1 MKLKRILA
9 VILTATVAFGFWSCQ
24 QEEVETGIDPNLPAP
39 SNLTYDEDNSSA
51 TTMTV
56 YWDVAATDAAGAA
69 SYTVQLLTAPDQG
82 DNYDSS
88 TSKTL
93 QASAEVH
100 DLAVFSGLSSFTK
113 YLVRVRANYKRS
125 KYSEWTY
132 ITLNGEPV
140 YHEVGFGMVD
150 PSLPTVDTCGY
161 DATLSTP
168 ESMWFNFDAHT
179 AKAANAS
186 EVVVRIV
193 NKKSTLPSFT
203 NTESISATGTE
214 FLNLTNK
221 NRYTVWARA
230 AYKLSDGRTA
240 YSEWMRAQEGDKNLY
255 EVGKGAVKEEPPTAK
270 LNYASSS
277 TLVFSWSNYGFED
290 VASDRELNVRVQLY
304 KDAACSN
311 LLVAWTFKGNDT
323 DVVTTTNKIFN
334 SIQPCFSFPGLEP
347 GTKYY
352 FKVTNLDTELSSEP
366 VEGETSPFTIKEPV
380 GDAVQAGDIVLGEDF
395 GELIIGGDYVNKAP
409 GISSTGR
416 ASLTDQKA
424 PTGEQPDK
432 SAKIVFGPVYHSN
445 EVGFYN
451 TMALSVPSTRL
462 DKWGTY
468 NEGTANSYTCERPGY
483 FKLGASSYASWI
495 TTPLLAN
502 LAGPAT
508 IEVTFTAARYES
520 DQLAGSVY
528 TVTGSSISDAHVIT
542 GTKTNV
548 YSFTVPEDKSK
559 WGTYTCTIKNVMPN
573 MRLAFG
579 VAEREVPT
587 EAGSVQR
594 RMYIGEVT
602 VKLVEYTGEAITV
615 PVPANL
621 TLKAKTTTM
630 SVSWD
635 ASDVDSYTV
644 EYKKSADSKWTA
656 LDPITTNSLTIE
668 NLEPDTEYDVRVKA
682 AKTGFESQ
690 YATASARTSSA
701 SALNTEIGSASE
713 LVEWLAGATEA
724 ATDEYKLTADI
735 DMAGKSIIAATGF
748 AGTLDGQGH
757 TIKNLKATAPLIAVN
772 KGTIKNINVD
782 ASCKFMP
789 AAPIFGV
796 IAADNQGTI
805 ENCHNAATVRYHVDD
820 VTEMTLMGGIAGQST
835 GTIKN
840 CTNAGEIVIKS
851 ANGLGGAAA
860 GIAAYQKGAISDCVN
875 NGPVTMTSLYTNEGM
890 KGGPLESNI
899 MPCEGGI
906 VGIAGAG
913 TTITNCENNGK
924 ISFVNTAL
932 DKMTGGKRERIM
944 VGGIAG
950 NPNGKVSNCNNHGE
964 VYTSTAT
971 STGKEYSA
979 ISFIICVGGIS
990 GGDQHAKDQSA
1001 SDIVSCVNDG
1011 PINVYNDA
1019 SKSNS
1024 TIGGIVGW
1032 PCKESGGTVSTK
1044 DCTNSGKITLNG
1056 FAKVRVGGIQGG
1068 SGIIDGCT
1076 NTGDIEVPTTG
1087 NNTNVVG
1094 LIAGFHSGGYAL
1106 TNCTAKGTIKS
1117 DVVLLGV
1124 GGIIGNIGNAA
1135 HTTGEGCKA
1144 DCTLDTPN
1152 STNVGMVIG
1161 YFNGKTK
1168 NITFGTTDSPVK
1180 VKGTVKGTVLSADN
1194 FGDYL
1199 HGPTNFAASVHVIN
1213 AQYGD

>member
-9 VILTATVAFGFWSCQ
+9 VILSATVAFGFWSCQ
-24 QEEVETGIDPNLPAP
+24 EEEIETGIDPNLPAP

-51 TTMTV
+51 TSMTV
-56 YWDVAATDAAGAA
+56 YWDASAPDAAGAT

-93 QASAEVH
+93 QSTAEVH
-100 DLAVFSGLSSFTK
+100 DLAMFGGLSSFEK
-113 YLVRVRANYKRS
+113 YLIRVRANYKRS

-140 YHEVGFGMVD
+140 FHEVGFGMVD
-150 PSLPTVDTCGY
+150 PSLPTIDTCGY
-161 DATLSTP
+161 DATLSTA

-179 AKAANAS
+179 AKAANAA
-186 EVVVRIV
+186 EVVIRIV
-193 NKKSTLPSFT
+193 NKKSTLPSYT

-214 FLNLTNK
+214 FVNLTNK

-240 YSEWMRAQEGDKNLY
+240 YSDWMRAQEGDKNLY
-255 EVGKGAVKEEPPTAK
+255 EVGKGAVREEPPTAK

-277 TLVFSWSNYGFED
+277 TLVFAWSNYGFED
-290 VASDRELNVRVQLY
+290 VASDRDLNVRVQLY

-311 LLVAWTFKGNDT
+311 LVVAWTFKGNET
-323 DVVTTTNKIFN
+323 DVVTATNKIFN

-366 VEGETSPFTIKEPV
+366 VEGETTAFTIKEPV
-380 GDAVQAGDIVLGEDF
+380 GDAVQAGDLVLGEDF
-395 GELIIGGDYVNKAP
+395 GELIIGGDFVNKAP

-416 ASLTDQKA
+416 ASLTNQKA

-445 EVGFYN
+445 EVGFFN

-483 FKLGASSYASWI
+483 VKLGASSYASWI

-528 TVTGSSISDAHVIT
+528 TVTGSSISDAHVVT
-542 GTKTNV
+542 GTKTAV
-548 YSFTVPEDKSK
+548 YSFNVPEDKSK

-602 VKLVEYTGEAITV
+602 IKLVEYTGEAITV

-630 SVSWD
+630 AVSWD
-635 ASDVDSYTV
+635 ESDVDTYTV
-644 EYKKSADSKWTA
+644 EYKKTADSKWTV

-668 NLEPDTEYDVRVKA
+668 GLEPDTEYDVRVKA

-690 YATASARTSSA
+690 YATASARTASA

-713 LVEWLAGATEA
+713 LVEWLAAATEA

-735 DMAGKSIIAATGF
+735 DMAGKSIIAASGF

-757 TIKNLKATAPLIAVN
+757 TIKNLKATAPLVAVN

-796 IAADNQGTI
+796 IVADNQGTI
-805 ENCHNAATVRYHVDD
+805 ENCHNAATVRYHIDN

-835 GTIKN
+835 GTIKD
-840 CTNAGEIVIKS
+840 CSNAGEIVVKS
-851 ANGLGGAAA
+851 AKGLGGAAA
-860 GIAAYQKGAISDCVN
+860 GIAAYQQGAVINCVN
-875 NGPVTMTSLYTNEGM
+875 SGPVTMTSLFTNAGL
-890 KGGPLESNI
+890 KGGPLTSNI
-899 MPCEGGI
+899 LPCEGGI
-906 VGIAGAG
+906 IGVAGKG
-913 TTITNCENNGK
+913 TTITNCENSGK
-924 ISFVNTAL
+924 ISFIQTAIEQA
-932 DKMTGGKRERIM
+932 GGGRERMMI
-944 VGGIAG
+944 GGIAG
-950 NPNGKVSNCNNHGE
+950 NPNGKISGSNNHGE
-964 VYTSTAT
+964 IAVSTKTSN
-971 STGKEYSA
+971 GKELKGAGTSY
-979 ISFIICVGGIS
+979 IICVGGIS
-990 GGDQHAKDQSA
+990 GGDYYADGQSA
-1001 SDIVSCVNDG
+1001 TDIFTCINDG
-1011 PINVYNDA
+1011 HINIDTDA
-1019 SKSNS
+1019 ANANS
-1024 TIGGIVGW
+1024 AVGGIVGW
-1032 PCKESGGTVSTK
+1032 PCKEGGGTVSTK
-1044 DCTNSGKITLNG
+1044 DCTNSGKLTLNG
-1056 FAKVRVGGIQGG
+1056 LGKVRIGGIQGG
-1068 SGIIDGCT
+1068 SGIMDNCT
-1076 NTGDIEVPTTG
+1076 NTADIEIPTTG
-1087 NNTNVVG
+1087 NNYSVAG
-1094 LIAGFHSGGYAL
+1094 LLAGFHSNGYAV
-1106 TNCTAKGTIKS
+1106 TNCTAKGTIS
-1117 DVVLLGV
+1117 SPVLLLGAS
-1124 GGIIGNIGNAA
+1124 GMIGNIGNSA
-1135 HTTGEGCKA
+1135 HTTGDGCKV
-1144 DCTLDTPN
+1144 DCVLDVPKT
-1152 STNVGMVIG
+1152 TNVGMVIG

-1168 NITFGTTDSPVK
+1168 DIKMGTEVPIK
-1180 VKGTVKGTVLSADN
+1180 VKGTVNGTVLNTDN
-1194 FGDYL
+1194 FSGFL
-1199 HGPTNFAASVHVIN
+1199 HGPTNFDAKVHIIN
-1213 AQYGD
+1213 AQYGE

>member
-9 VILTATVAFGFWSCQ
+9 VILSATVAFGFWSCQ
-24 QEEVETGIDPNLPAP
+24 EEEIETGIDPNLPAP

-51 TTMTV
+51 TSMTV
-56 YWDVAATDAAGAA
+56 YWDASAPDAAGAT

-93 QASAEVH
+93 QSTAEVH
-100 DLAVFSGLSSFTK
+100 DLAMFGGLSSFDK
-113 YLVRVRANYKRS
+113 YLIRVRANYKRS

-140 YHEVGFGMVD
+140 FHEVGFGMVD
-150 PSLPTVDTCGY
+150 PSLPTIDTCGY
-161 DATLSTP
+161 DATLSTA

-179 AKAANAS
+179 AKAANAA

-193 NKKSTLPSFT
+193 NKKSTLPSYT

-214 FLNLTNK
+214 FVNLTNK

-240 YSEWMRAQEGDKNLY
+240 YSDWMRAQEGDKNLY
-255 EVGKGAVKEEPPTAK
+255 EVGKGAVREEPPTAK

-290 VASDRELNVRVQLY
+290 VASDRDLNVRVQLY

-311 LLVAWTFKGNDT
+311 LVVAWTFKGNDT
-323 DVVTTTNKIFN
+323 DVVTTSNKIFN

-366 VEGETSPFTIKEPV
+366 VEGETTAFTIKEPV
-380 GDAVQAGDIVLGEDF
+380 GDAVQAGDLVLGEDF

-416 ASLTDQKA
+416 ASLTNQKA

-445 EVGFYN
+445 EVGFFN

-520 DQLAGSVY
+520 DQIAGSVY
-528 TVTGSSISDAHVIT
+528 TVTGSSISDAHVVT
-542 GTKTNV
+542 GTKTAV
-548 YSFTVPEDKSK
+548 YSFNVPEDKSK

-602 VKLVEYTGEAITV
+602 IKLVEYTGEAITV

-630 SVSWD
+630 AVSWD
-635 ASDVDSYTV
+635 ESDVDTYTV
-644 EYKKSADSKWTA
+644 EYKKTADSKWTV

-668 NLEPDTEYDVRVKA
+668 GLEPDTEYDVRVKA

-690 YATASARTSSA
+690 YATASARTASA

-713 LVEWLAGATEA
+713 LVEWLAAATEA

-735 DMAGKSIIAATGF
+735 DMAGKSIIAASGF

-757 TIKNLKATAPLIAVN
+757 TIKNLKATAPLVAVN

-796 IAADNQGTI
+796 IVADNQGTI
-805 ENCHNAATVRYHVDD
+805 ENCHNAATVRYHVDN

-835 GTIKN
+835 GTIKD
-840 CTNAGEIVIKS
+840 CSNAGEIVVKS
-851 ANGLGGAAA
+851 AKGLGGAAA
-860 GIAAYQKGAISDCVN
+860 GIAAYQQGAVINCVN
-875 NGPVTMTSLYTNEGM
+875 SGPVTMTSLFTNAGM
-890 KGGPLESNI
+890 KGGPLTSNI
-899 MPCEGGI
+899 LPCEGGI
-906 VGIAGAG
+906 IGIAGKG
-913 TTITNCENNGK
+913 TTISNCENSGK
-924 ISFVNTAL
+924 ISFLQTAIEQA
-932 DKMTGGKRERIM
+932 GGGRERMMI
-944 VGGIAG
+944 GGIAG
-950 NPNGKVSNCNNHGE
+950 NPNGKISNSNNHGE
-964 VYTSTAT
+964 IVVSTKT
-971 STGKEYSA
+971 LNGKELKGSGTSY
-979 ISFIICVGGIS
+979 IICVGGIS
-990 GGDQHAKDQSA
+990 GGDYYADGQSA
-1001 SDIVSCVNDG
+1001 TDIFTCNNDG
-1011 PINVYNDA
+1011 HINIDTDA
-1019 SKSNS
+1019 ANANS
-1024 TIGGIVGW
+1024 AVGGIVGW
-1032 PCKESGGTVSTK
+1032 PCKEGGGTVSTK
-1044 DCTNSGKITLNG
+1044 DCTNSGKLTLNG
-1056 FAKVRVGGIQGG
+1056 LGKVRIGGIQGG
-1068 SGIIDGCT
+1068 SGIMDNCT
-1076 NTGDIEVPTTG
+1076 NTADIEIPTTG
-1087 NNTNVVG
+1087 NNYTVAG
-1094 LIAGFHSGGYAL
+1094 LLAGFHSNGYAV
-1106 TNCTAKGTIKS
+1106 TNCTAKGTIS
-1117 DVVLLGV
+1117 SPVLLLGAS
-1124 GGIIGNIGNAA
+1124 GMIGNIGNAA
-1135 HTTGEGCKA
+1135 HTTGDGCKV
-1144 DCTLDTPN
+1144 DCVLDVPKT
-1152 STNVGMVIG
+1152 TNVGMVIG

-1168 NITFGTTDSPVK
+1168 DIKMGTEVPVK
-1180 VKGTVKGTVLSADN
+1180 VKGTVNGTVLNADN
-1194 FGDYL
+1194 FSGFL
-1199 HGPTNFAASVHVIN
+1199 NGPTNFDAKVHIIN
-1213 AQYGD
+1213 AQYGE